1 MVIGDLAE
9 VPFLG
14 LLQTFIGSGRSGA
27 LVIEGAGFKGIIYF
41 QSGLMVHAEAGRLRG
56 GEALFMLAGLRRGQF
71 RFDAEAAAE
80 ESTIPGGLEVY
91 RHLAE
96 ALDFWKTLE
105 NLPHHWGDQLR
116 RAMRLDATIQ
126 NEVSQ
131 WIYDLADNRSVS
143 EVLLKTKYPVRQV
156 AQTLDQMIGE
166 GYLEVV
172 PQLDLKPAKL
182 VVLPLYGKQEGIAF
196 LDDELYRLWEQR
208 VQHGFNVRL
217 KLKGAA
223 SVSLPARPRPNFRSR
238 LGLFEK
244 DIRKFKL
251 SRGDQV
257 DVWPEIN

>member
-14 LLQTFIGSGRSGA
+14 LLQTFIGSGRRGA

-71 RFDAEAAAE
+71 RFDAGAGAR

-91 RHLAE
+91 QRLAE
-96 ALDFWKTLE
+96 ALDFWKTLK

-116 RAMRLDATIQ
+116 PAKRLGATIQ

-131 WIYDLADNRSVS
+131 WIYHLADNRSVS
-143 EVLLKTKYPVRQV
+143 EVLLKSKYPVRQV
-156 AQTLDQMIGE
+156 AETLDQMIGE
-166 GYLEVV
+166 GCLEVI
-172 PQLDLKPAKL
+172 PQLDLEPAKL
-182 VVLPLYGKQEGIAF
+182 VVLPLYGKQEGTAY
-196 LDDELYRLWEQR
+196 LDEELYRLWEQR
-208 VQHGFNVRL
+208 IQHGFQVRL
-217 KLKGAA
+217 KLKSAPP
-223 SVSLPARPRPNFRSR
+223 VSLPARPRPNFHNR